1 MTPEEKLSRI
11 EAELIQQTGCSADE
25 IVALYQSPIPKPVV
39 NARMGAA
46 HRARFAAEDERDRLR
61 EINTK
66 LSAALETINRWCG
79 KGDVNIQPLLLPI
92 QEQARAALAVLAQED
107 QGK

>member
-1 MTPEEKLSRI
+1 LEAKL
-11 EAELIQQTGCSADE
+11 
-25 IVALYQSPIPKPVV
+25 
-39 NARMGAA
+39 AA
-46 HRARFAAEDERDRLR
+46 A
-61 EINTK
+61 T
-66 LSAALETINRWCG
+66 AALETINRWCG